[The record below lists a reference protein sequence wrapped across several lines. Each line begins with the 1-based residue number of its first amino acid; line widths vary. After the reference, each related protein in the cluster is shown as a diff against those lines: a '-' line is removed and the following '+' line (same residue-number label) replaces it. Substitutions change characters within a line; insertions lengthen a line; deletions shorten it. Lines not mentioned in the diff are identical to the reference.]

1 VKIPVLATADPRETA
16 PAYTQSY
23 VSGGRDLWSQPR
35 LTSPED
41 PVAAVWHALGE
52 VLDPEIP
59 ISLTE
64 LGLIYG
70 VEFRDAVVR
79 IELTFTATACPCM
92 DFIRED
98 LRDRLLQE
106 SWIDGVEIHEVW
118 SPPWTNDRITQEG
131 RDKLRS
137 LGIGVG

>member
-1 VKIPVLATADPRETA
+1 VKIPVLATAEPPEVV

-41 PVAAVWHALGE
+41 AVAAVWHALGE

-70 VEFRDAVVR
+70 VEFREGCVR

>member
-1 VKIPVLATADPRETA
+1 MITEDSVMETLK
-16 PAYTQSY
+16 T
-23 VSGGRDLWSQPR
+23 VF
-35 LTSPED
+35 
-41 PVAAVWHALGE
+41 
-52 VLDPEIP
+52 DPEIG
-59 ISLTE
+59 INLVD

-70 VEFRDAVVR
+70 VEFREAVVR